1 MPPTLRRSAFFAILF
16 MFSAS
21 AGLAGQSAPFPYPSL
36 EEREAFYK
44 ESHIALDKS
53 RFLAAE
59 PTAAILAQEDFDVT
73 RYFLDLEFV
82 VSSRTVEGSVT
93 ITADSLIM
101 GLQTATLDLYDN
113 MAVSAVTT
121 GGANLAH
128 THGGN
133 VLQVTLDRPYDI
145 GETFE
150 IVVEYGGSPVSGS
163 FGWNKY
169 SQFSEGEMVWS
180 LSEPE
185 GARTWWP
192 CKDRPDDKAMV
203 EAWYTVQNSWTATGN
218 GVLTGT
224 SKKGRKMTYMWQ
236 ASYPLTTYLVS
247 IAATDYVSWSETYV
261 DLLGNPMPVDH
272 YVYPEDLADAQESL
286 NRTVDMLGFFAQLFG
301 EYPFVDDKYGHSAFP
316 FSGAM
321 EHSTNTSYGYVLLN
335 GGHNYDFI
343 VAHELAHQWWGD
355 SVSPE
360 TWPDIWLNEGFAT
373 HSEALW
379 VEHEGGPEA
388 YRDYMNSFWRENF
401 TGPLYDPPSLFGSTV
416 YDKGGWAQHM
426 LRGVLGDTA
435 FFGGLSNW
443 YTGRQDGVGNTA
455 QYQATMEAEYGA
467 SLDWFFQEW
476 VYLQNSPRYEYGWT
490 TADLGTGAYRT
501 WLRVDQVQ
509 TDAGTFTMP
518 IKVTLVTGS
527 GSEVRTVWNDTA
539 DQDFTLD
546 TTEPLLDLIFDE
558 QDWILKAEETEITL
572 DDLDLDGV
580 PDRNDNCN
588 GTVNPIQLDFDG
600 DGAGDACDPDDDNDA
615 LADLDDCAPFD
626 ATAGRPA
633 VVDSLQLD
641 QENGDGV
648 SQLSWA
654 AAARADG
661 YDVSRGMISDLA
673 GAGYGTCLV
682 EMLPGTAWDDV
693 EVPALGTGYQ
703 YLVRGRDTGCG
714 GGGSSGTDSAGAE
727 RPSPCP

>member
-1 MPPTLRRSAFFAILF
+1 MTRTLRLMAVSLLLFLFA
-16 MFSAS
+16 AT
-21 AGLAGQSAPFPYPSL
+21 AGISGEPAPSRFPSL

-44 ESHIALDKS
+44 DSHRFPVQDRALTKE
-53 RFLAAE
+53 RAE
-59 PTAAILAQEDFDVT
+59 ALLAQEDFDVT
-73 RYFLDLEFV
+73 HYFLDLEFV
-82 VSSRTVEGSVT
+82 ANSRTVEGSVT
-93 ITADSLIM
+93 ITADSLVT
-101 GLQTATLDLYDN
+101 GLQIATLDLYDN
-113 MAVSAVTT
+113 MAVSSVTL
-121 GGANLAH
+121 GGASLAY

-133 VLQVTLDRPYDI
+133 LLQVTLDRPYDT

-150 IVVEYGGSPVSGS
+150 IVVTYSGSPVSGS

-203 EAWYTVQNSWTATGN
+203 EEWYTVHDSWTATGN
-218 GVLTGT
+218 GISVGT
-224 SKKGRKMTYMWQ
+224 SKQGRKMTYKWRS
-236 ASYPLTTYLVS
+236 SYPLTTYLVS
-247 IAATDYVSWSETYV
+247 VAGTDYVTWSETYI
-261 DLLGNPMPVDH
+261 DLLGNPMPVVN

-321 EHSTNTSYGYVLLN
+321 EHTSNTSYGYVLLN

-373 HSEALW
+373 YSEALW
-379 VEHEGGPEA
+379 VENESGAQA
-388 YRDYMNSFWRENF
+388 YQDYMNSFWRENF
-401 TGPLYDPPSLFGSTV
+401 SGPLYDPPVLFSNTV
-416 YDKGGWAQHM
+416 YDKGGWVQHM

-435 FFGGLSNW
+435 FFDGQRDW
-443 YTGRQDGVGNTA
+443 YTGRRDGVGNTA
-455 QYQATMEAEYGA
+455 EYQATLEAQYGA
-467 SLDWFFQEW
+467 SLGWFFQEW
-476 VYLQNSPRYEYGWT
+476 VYLENSPRYEYGWT
-490 TADLGTGAYRT
+490 TADLGSGAYRT
-501 WLRVDQVQ
+501 WLRIRQVQ
-509 TDAGTFTMP
+509 SDAGTFTMP
-518 IKVTLVTGS
+518 VQVTLVTGS
-527 GSEVRTVWNDTA
+527 GSEVRTVWNDAA

-546 TTEPLLDLIFDE
+546 TSEPLLDLIFDE
-558 QDWILKAEETEITL
+558 KDWILKAAETEIVL

-588 GTVNPIQLDFDG
+588 GTVNPNQLDFDA
-600 DGAGDACDPDDDNDA
+600 DGAGDLCDPDDDNDA

-626 ATAGRPA
+626 ATAGRPS
-633 VVDSLQLD
+633 VVNGFTVD
-641 QENGDGV
+641 QTGGDGV
-648 SQLSWA
+648 ARLSWN

-661 YDVSRGMISDLA
+661 YDLSRGLLSELA
-673 GAGYGTCLV
+673 GAGYGACLV
-682 EMLPGTAWDDV
+682 EMLAGTAWDDV
-693 EVPALGTGYQ
+693 EVPLSGAGFH

-714 GGGSSGTDSAGAE
+714 GGGSPGSDSTGME